1 MAKFK
6 RNLTL
11 VTTLLI
17 LLRLCS
23 IVSCITSTLITRN
36 NTIRDGDTL
45 ISEEE
50 VFELGFFSP
59 NDSSLRYVGIWY
71 QNIQTQTIFWV
82 ANRERPLSD
91 HNGAIKLADDG
102 NLLVVDGKNNTV
114 WSTNVPPKLN
124 NTVAVL
130 LETGDLVLCSDS
142 DRDTRFWES
151 FNNPTDTFLPGMR
164 VRVNPLIGENH
175 AFIPWKSETDPSPG
189 RYSMGIDP
197 FGAIEIV
204 IWEGETRK
212 WRSGQWNSAIFT
224 GVPDMFHFTNYIH
237 GFKLSSPPDPDGSV
251 FLTYVPSNK
260 DDLSRFRIRFDGI
273 VEQLRWNRDARNWTS
288 LQVKPSKECEK
299 YNRCGN
305 YSVCND
311 SKDFDSSKCSCIY
324 GFEMA
329 YQNQW
334 NNGNFSGG
342 CKRRVPLNCSD
353 KVDGF
358 RVLKGMKVP
367 DFGSV
372 VSLNKSGTCKDVC
385 MRDCSCKA
393 YEVVPGI
400 GCMIWT
406 RDMIDMEH
414 FEHGG
419 NSINIRLAASEIGGM
434 KEKSKFWIIIF
445 STIGALMVGLCCL
458 CIWILRNFRFL
469 AEEQRILSDFS
480 EENKLGQGGFGTVY
494 KGTFSGGRDIAEKR
508 LSGKSK
514 QGLEEFKNEILLI
527 AKLQHRNL
535 VRLLGCCIENDEK
548 ILLYEYM
555 PNNSLDHFLFGSST
569 TDKIR
574 PTRSELS
581 AHMVILAPE
590 YAMEGR
596 FSEKSD
602 VYSFGVLIMEI
613 VSGRK
618 NISFRG
624 SVHGS
629 LIGYA
634 WHLWSQGKTKELIDP
649 TMMDNRD
656 VNEAI
661 RCIHVGMLC
670 TQDSVIYR
678 PNMGSVLLML
688 ESRTSHLPRPRQPTF
703 HSFLNFGEI
712 LEDRWT
718 TPLTPGET
726 VTLEVLYILT
736 HSLEPFPSEIAHSE
750 SQLVYYRDS
759 AVILSPYHIKQQ
771 TTFFKTPSARVESFT
786 NVEPANRS
794 GKEIK
799 YGPYEDRAPYSY
811 TPVNVHFENN
821 SPFAVVEELVREIEI
836 SHRGSLQ
843 ITENY
848 RLTHGGARHKGV
860 FSRVDYQSRRSISGS
875 SSFNAR
881 SRWLSVTSL

>member
-6 RNLTL
+6 INLTS

-17 LLRLCS
+17 LLQLCS
-23 IVSCITSTLITRN
+23 IVSCIRSTLITRN

-59 NDSSLRYVGIWY
+59 KDSTLRYVGIWY
-71 QNIQTQTIFWV
+71 KNIQPQTIVWV

-102 NLLVVDGKNNTV
+102 NLVVVDGKNNTV

-130 LETGDLVLCSDS
+130 LKTGDLVLSSDS

-151 FNNPTDTFLPGMR
+151 FINPTDTFLPGMR
-164 VRVNPLIGENH
+164 VRVNPSSGENH
-175 AFIPWKSETDPSPG
+175 AFIPWKFETDPSPG

-212 WRSGQWNSAIFT
+212 WRSGPWNSAIFT

-324 GFEMA
+324 GFEPA

-342 CKRRVPLNCSD
+342 CIRRVPLNCSD

-372 VSLNKSGTCKDVC
+372 VSLNQSGTCKDVC

-406 RDMIDMEH
+406 RDLIDMEH

-419 NSINIRLAASEIGGM
+419 NSINIRLAASEIGGT
-434 KEKSKFWIIIF
+434 KEISQFWIIIF
-445 STIGALMVGLCCL
+445 STIGALMFGLCCL
-458 CIWILRNFRFL
+458 CIWILWRFRKRVKDFL
-469 AEEQRILSDFS
+469 WKNRDSSVKPSRSRFQVLVGDQVDTPDFPTFSFNSVASATGDFS
-480 EENKLGQGGFGTVY
+480 EENKLGQGGFDET
-494 KGTFSGGRDIAEKR
+494 KQRNLEWRKRWDIIGGIARGLLYLHRDSR
-508 LSGKSK
+508 LKIIHRDLKAS
-514 QGLEEFKNEILLI
+514 NILLDKEI
-527 AKLQHRNL
+527 NP
-535 VRLLGCCIENDEK
+535 K
-548 ILLYEYM
+548 I
-555 PNNSLDHFLFGSST
+555 SDFGMARIFNYRQDQANT
-569 TDKIR
+569 IR
-574 PTRSELS
+574 
-581 AHMVILAPE
+581 
-590 YAMEGR
+590 
-596 FSEKSD
+596 
-602 VYSFGVLIMEI
+602 
-613 VSGRK
+613 
-618 NISFRG
+618 
-624 SVHGS
+624 
-629 LIGYA
+629 A

-649 TMMDNRD
+649 TMMDNPD

-688 ESRTSHLPRPRQPTF
+688 ESQTSHLPRPRQPTF

-712 LEDRWT
+712 VEGQNVATVNDITLT
-718 TPLTPGET
+718 T
-726 VTLEVLYILT
+726 
-736 HSLEPFPSEIAHSE
+736 
-750 SQLVYYRDS
+750 
-759 AVILSPYHIKQQ
+759 
-771 TTFFKTPSARVESFT
+771 
-786 NVEPANRS
+786 
-794 GKEIK
+794 
-799 YGPYEDRAPYSY
+799 
-811 TPVNVHFENN
+811 
-821 SPFAVVEELVREIEI
+821 VVGR
-836 SHRGSLQ
+836 
-843 ITENY
+843 
-848 RLTHGGARHKGV
+848 
-860 FSRVDYQSRRSISGS
+860 
-875 SSFNAR
+875 
-881 SRWLSVTSL
+881 

>member
-17 LLRLCS
+17 LLQLCS
-23 IVSCITSTLITRN
+23 IVSCITITLITRN

-71 QNIQTQTIFWV
+71 QNIQPQTIVWV
-82 ANRERPLSD
+82 ANREKPLSD

-142 DRDTRFWES
+142 DRDTRYWES

-164 VRVNPLIGENH
+164 VRVNPSIGENH

-212 WRSGQWNSAIFT
+212 WRSGPWNSAIFT

-273 VEQLRWNRDARNWTS
+273 VKQLRWNRDARNWTS

-311 SKDFDSSKCSCIY
+311 SKDFDSGKCSCIY
-324 GFEMA
+324 GFEPA

-334 NNGNFSGG
+334 NKGNFSGG
-342 CKRRVPLNCSD
+342 CKRRVSLNCSD

-372 VSLNKSGTCKDVC
+372 VSLNKSGTCKEVC
-385 MRDCSCKA
+385 VRDCSCKA

-406 RDMIDMEH
+406 RDLIDMEH

-419 NSINIRLAASEIGGM
+419 NSINIRLAASEIDFLRKNREYSVKPTSSMFQVLVGDQVDTPDLPT
-434 KEKSKFWIIIF
+434 F
-445 STIGALMVGLCCL
+445 SFNSVASATC
-458 CIWILRNFRFL
+458 
-469 AEEQRILSDFS
+469 DFS
-480 EENKLGQGGFGTVY
+480 EENKLGQGGFG
-494 KGTFSGGRDIAEKR
+494 GREIAVKR

-535 VRLLGCCIENDEK
+535 EINPK
-548 ILLYEYM
+548 ISDFGMARIFNYRQDQANTIRVVGTYGYM
-555 PNNSLDHFLFGSST
+555 
-569 TDKIR
+569 
-574 PTRSELS
+574 
-581 AHMVILAPE
+581 APE

-624 SVHGS
+624 SEHGS
-629 LIGYA
+629 LIGYD
-634 WHLWSQGKTKELIDP
+634 KTSGVAFMEPRKD
-649 TMMDNRD
+649 
-656 VNEAI
+656 
-661 RCIHVGMLC
+661 
-670 TQDSVIYR
+670 Q
-678 PNMGSVLLML
+678 
-688 ESRTSHLPRPRQPTF
+688 RT
-703 HSFLNFGEI
+703 
-712 LEDRWT
+712 
-718 TPLTPGET
+718 
-726 VTLEVLYILT
+726 
-736 HSLEPFPSEIAHSE
+736 
-750 SQLVYYRDS
+750 
-759 AVILSPYHIKQQ
+759 
-771 TTFFKTPSARVESFT
+771 
-786 NVEPANRS
+786 NRS
-794 GKEIK
+794 NDDGQPRRKRSDKIHPC
-799 YGPYEDRAPYSY
+799 GDVVY
-811 TPVNVHFENN
+811 TRLGDLQTKHGFSFVDVGESNQ
-821 SPFAVVEELVREIEI
+821 SPSTTKTAYLPLFLELWRDP
-836 SHRGSLQ
+836 GSQRIDLGTCGDMSLHASCFMLHASCFMLHASCFMLHASFSMLQ
-843 ITENY
+843 CFM
-848 RLTHGGARHKGV
+848 LL
-860 FSRVDYQSRRSISGS
+860 SRVHY
-875 SSFNAR
+875 
-881 SRWLSVTSL
+881 L

>member
-1 MAKFK
+1 MAELK

-11 VTTLLI
+11 VTILLI
-17 LLRLCS
+17 LLQLCS
-23 IVSCITSTLITRN
+23 IVSCSTSNSITRN
-36 NTIRDGDTL
+36 HTIRDGDTL
-45 ISEEE
+45 ISEKE
-50 VFELGFFSP
+50 VFELGFFTAKDP
-59 NDSSLRYVGIWY
+59 SLRYVGIWY
-71 QNIQTQTIFWV
+71 KNIEPQTIVWV

-91 HNGAIKLADDG
+91 HNGALKIADDG
-102 NLLVVDGKNNTV
+102 NLVVVDGQNNTV
-114 WSTNVPPKLN
+114 WSSNVPPKLN

-130 LETGDLVLCSDS
+130 LETGDLVLSLDS
-142 DRDTRFWES
+142 DRDTRYWES
-151 FNNPTDTFLPGMR
+151 FSNPTDTFLPGMR
-164 VRVNPLIGENH
+164 VRVNPSSGENH
-175 AFIPWKSETDPSPG
+175 AFTPWKTENDPSPG
-189 RYSMGIDP
+189 RYTMGIDP

-212 WRSGQWNSAIFT
+212 WRSGPWNSAIFT
-224 GVPDMFHFTNYIH
+224 GVPDMFRFTNYIH

-260 DDLSRFRIRFDGI
+260 DDLSRFRIRFDGT

-288 LQVKPSKECEK
+288 LQMKPSKECEK

-311 SKDFDSSKCSCIY
+311 SKDIDSGKCSCIY
-324 GFEMA
+324 GFEPA

-334 NNGNFSGG
+334 INGNFYGG
-342 CKRRVPLNCSD
+342 CKRRVSLNCSD

-372 VSLNKSGTCKDVC
+372 VSLNSSGTCKDVC

-406 RDMIDMEH
+406 RDLVDMEH
-414 FEHGG
+414 FVHGG
-419 NSINIRLAASEIGGM
+419 NSINIRLAASEIGGR
-434 KEKSKFWIIIF
+434 KENLKFWIIIF
-445 STIGALMVGLCCL
+445 STISAFMLGLSCL
-458 CIWILRNFRFL
+458 CIWILWRFRKSVKDFL
-469 AEEQRILSDFS
+469 WKNRDYSVKKPLSSLVQVLVGDQVDTPDLPTFSFSSVASATGDFS

-494 KGTFSGGRDIAEKR
+494 KGNFSGGKEIAVKR
-508 LSGKSK
+508 LSCKSN
-514 QGLEEFKNEILLI
+514 QGLEEFKNEILVI

-555 PNNSLDHFLFGSST
+555 PNNSLDHFLFDESIQRSLEWRKRWDIIGGIARGLLYLHRDSRLKIIHRDLKASNILL
-569 TDKIR
+569 DKEMNPKISDFGMARIFNYRQDQANTIR
-574 PTRSELS
+574 VVGTYGY
-581 AHMVILAPE
+581 MAPE

-613 VSGRK
+613 VSGSK

-624 SVHGS
+624 SEHGS

-634 WHLWSQGKTKELIDP
+634 WNLWSQGKTKELIDP

-688 ESRTSHLPRPRQPTF
+688 ESQNSHLPRPRQPTF
-703 HSFLNFGEI
+703 HSFLNSGQI
-712 LEDRWT
+712 VKGQDVAT
-718 TPLTPGET
+718 VND
-726 VTLEVLYILT
+726 VTL
-736 HSLEPFPSEIAHSE
+736 
-750 SQLVYYRDS
+750 
-759 AVILSPYHIKQQ
+759 
-771 TTFFKTPSARVESFT
+771 TT
-786 NVEPANRS
+786 
-794 GKEIK
+794 
-799 YGPYEDRAPYSY
+799 
-811 TPVNVHFENN
+811 
-821 SPFAVVEELVREIEI
+821 VVGR
-836 SHRGSLQ
+836 
-843 ITENY
+843 
-848 RLTHGGARHKGV
+848 
-860 FSRVDYQSRRSISGS
+860 
-875 SSFNAR
+875 
-881 SRWLSVTSL
+881 